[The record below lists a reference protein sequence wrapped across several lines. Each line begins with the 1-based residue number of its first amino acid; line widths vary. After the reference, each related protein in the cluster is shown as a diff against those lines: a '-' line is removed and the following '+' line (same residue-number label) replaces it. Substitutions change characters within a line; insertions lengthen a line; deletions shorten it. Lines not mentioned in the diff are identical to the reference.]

1 MPLLNRLQA
10 LARWLRPAR
19 PLFVGVG
26 AIAFAL
32 AAYLVVFGDPQTSDP
47 LLLPA
52 IVGLLWSL
60 CAALF
65 ISTFEAVPQ
74 PAGPDLRGWA
84 RLRRRAAR
92 LWYGLLA
99 LAFLG
104 LTVAALLLTRRLIG
118 EALG

>member
-1 MPLLNRLQA
+1 MQPLSRLQA
-10 LARWLRPAR
+10 FARWLRPAR

-26 AIAFAL
+26 GLAFLL

-52 IVGLLWSL
+52 IVGILWSL

-65 ISTFEAVPQ
+65 VNTFETVP
-74 PAGPDLRGWA
+74 PAAGPELRGWT
-84 RLRRRAAR
+84 RLRRRLTR

-99 LAFLG
+99 IAFLG
-104 LTVAALLLTRRLIG
+104 LTVAALLLTRRLLG

>member
-1 MPLLNRLQA
+1 MQLLNRLQA
-10 LARWLRPAR
+10 LARWLHPAR
-19 PLFVGVG
+19 PLFVGAG
-26 AIAFAL
+26 AIAFIL

-52 IVGLLWSL
+52 IVGILWSL

-65 ISTFEAVPQ
+65 ISTFETVPP
-74 PAGPDLRGWA
+74 PAGPDMRGWA
-84 RLRRRAAR
+84 GLRRRATR

-99 LAFLG
+99 LAFLSI
-104 LTVAALLLTRRLIG
+104 TVAALLLTRRLLG